1 MKYYIKAKNTETG
14 ESMIMSIPV
23 FTSKKKAQ
31 EWANSFDNTMKGI
44 AESKVVKHGEK

>member
-31 EWANSFDNTMKGI
+31 AWAEEFEKKMTPVGK
-44 AESKVVKHGEK
+44 AEVVKQGEK

>member
-1 MKYYIKAKNTETG
+1 MKYYIKTKNMKTG
-14 ESMIMSIPV
+14 ESMILSSPV

-44 AESKVVKHGEK
+44 AESKVVKQGEK